1 MINTTTMK
9 RNIQVVLPFIFL
21 FTLIQV
27 SFSQSNVDQKDSK
40 EISGTI
46 NYLDEPVVD
55 VNIRVKGTTKGT
67 RSNANGEYVISAKI
81 GDIIEYSHVRY
92 QSVHIVVED
101 VTSVLNLDLTEK
113 VNLLDEAVVTARP
126 AAMSVTEFEKKM
138 AVELRTSFGL
148 FRPNAV
154 ATKVHYMSG
163 EQLGTHYQS
172 LSQALAGKFSG
183 VLPTSY
189 DVDGLLYTDDEFINI
204 AIIKDIYITKS
215 IIVIRTMNS
224 PEEIKAEQERKAE
237 QYRNQNYYQADAS
250 NSTEES
256 TFSSTSLTKV
266 INGTVTHQNT
276 PLENANIIVQGT
288 SKGTKTN
295 AKGQFSIEAKVGDIL
310 QFSYVGLKTVSV
322 IIEDVTAILNI
333 ELDTDVNQLDEA
345 VVTARKKANSV
356 SELEKKMD
364 VELLTPFGTINP
376 KTSGF
381 DVKYLPGQEISPAG
395 GLYSLAGKIAG
406 LERVGNQL
414 FLRGRPA
421 MFMVDGIEESFS
433 NIVDLANIEDVYV
446 IKNRALIYI
455 RTNSSPAVQEE
466 IRRAKVEQYQNQ
478 NFYSADAQETV
489 EDKTF
494 SSSNISTTNNNVII
508 EKEINGKVT
517 YLDSPIPLVNVR
529 IVGKNSGVV
538 TNPKGEYS
546 ITANVGEIIQ
556 FSHVSYATVS
566 IVVEDVTE
574 VLNIE
579 MVLQENELDEVVIN
593 ADTKLGATAERAK
606 KADSKFNSSMGT
618 FDPKTSG
625 NAISYIDGNEKTAG
639 ARDIL
644 DILNGKVAGIRV
656 NRETNE
662 VFMRSTGSV
671 NTDLP
676 PIWDVDGVVVTYIP
690 NIPPDDVEDIY
701 LLKSLAATNRYG
713 SQGRGGVI
721 VVRTRTGNFSASQ
734 AGKNEKIAE
743 QYRNQ
748 DRYNNDASQLA
759 LASLNDNPYADGL
772 EAFNSKQKAYIHYE
786 EKLKNSLPSYADHI
800 AIAQKF
806 VTYFNDLTLATDIF
820 KQLMDTHGNN
830 PEILKAIAYHLQ
842 TIGQKKDAIEA
853 YERTFKL
860 RPKYAQSY
868 RDLANAYMENDQFK
882 KSWRLYMSFL
892 MQGHDLSGE
901 GIGELIYN
909 EMEWLYFS
917 RNNQTEIKENFV
929 PKSKDLFEFRN
940 DVRMI
945 VEWNT
950 SEAEFDL
957 EFVSPDLRS
966 YVFDHSVSGNQD
978 LITEEKQKGY
988 SSKEFFIDEIGDGE
1002 WLVNFTYKGNKKP
1015 EPTYFKIT
1023 TFYNWGKAEQSK
1035 EVSVYRFQNERN
1047 KIQLKKFQQD
1057 VLSPNN

>member
-1 MINTTTMK
+1 MK
-9 RNIQVVLPFIFL
+9 RIVQSFLPTLLCICLFQFSTSQNTEPQNQMKTVEGIINFL
-21 FTLIQV
+21 
-27 SFSQSNVDQKDSK
+27 N
-40 EISGTI
+40 
-46 NYLDEPVVD
+46 EPVPD
-55 VNIRVKGTTKGT
+55 VNIKVKGSSRGAKSDNQGRYSIT
-67 RSNANGEYVISAKI
+67 AKI
-81 GDIIEYSHVRY
+81 GEIIEYSHVSY
-92 QSVHIVVED
+92 QTIQIVVED
-101 VTSVLNLDLTEK
+101 VTSTINLDLEEK

-126 AAMSVTEFEKKM
+126 AKMSISEFEKKM

-148 FRPNAV
+148 FRPNAI
-154 ATKVHYMSG
+154 ASKVHYLSG
-163 EQLGTHYQS
+163 EQLGYHYQS

-183 VLPTSY
+183 KLPSSY

-204 AIIKDIYITKS
+204 AIIKDIYVTKS
-215 IIVIRTMNS
+215 VIVIRTTNS

-237 QYRNQNYYQADAS
+237 QFRNQNYYQADAS

-256 TFSSTSLTKV
+256 TFSSNRLTKV

-295 AKGQFSIEAKVGDIL
+295 TKGEFSIEAKIGDIL

-322 IIEDVTAILNI
+322 IIEDITSTLNI
-333 ELDTDVNQLDEA
+333 DLVTDVNQLDEA
-345 VVTARKKANSV
+345 IVTARKKANSV
-356 SELEKKMD
+356 SEIEKKMD
-364 VELLTPFGTINP
+364 VDLVTPFGTINP

-381 DVKYLPGQEISPAG
+381 DVKYIAGPDIVSAG

-414 FLRGRPA
+414 LIRGRAA
-421 MFMVDGIEESFS
+421 MFMVDGIEENFS
-433 NIVDLANIEDVYV
+433 NIVDLANIEDIYV

-455 RTNSSPAVQEE
+455 RTNASFAVQEE
-466 IRRAKVEQYQNQ
+466 KRQAKVEQYQNQ

-494 SSSNISTTNNNVII
+494 SSRNITPASNTVII
-508 EKEINGKVT
+508 EKEISGTVS
-517 YLDSPIPLVNVR
+517 YLDSPIPLVNVK

-538 TNPKGEYS
+538 TNPKGEYK
-546 ITANVGEIIQ
+546 IKANVGEIIQ

-566 IVVEDVTE
+566 IIVEDITE

-579 MVLQENELDEVVIN
+579 MVLQENELDTVIIN
-593 ADTKLGATAERAK
+593 ADTKQGKSAERAK
-606 KADSKFNSSMGT
+606 KADAKFNSSMGT
-618 FDPKTSG
+618 FDPRTSG

-644 DILNGKVAGIRV
+644 DVLNGKVAGIRV

-662 VFMRSTGSV
+662 VFMRSTGSI
-671 NTDLP
+671 NTELP
-676 PIWDVDGVVVTYIP
+676 PIWDIDGNVITYIP
-690 NIPPDDVEDIY
+690 YNLPPDDIEDIY

-721 VVRTRTGNFSASQ
+721 VVRTRTGNFA
-734 AGKNEKIAE
+734 ATKAIENEKIAE

-748 DRYNNDASQLA
+748 DRYMNDASQLA

-772 EAFNSKQKAYIHYE
+772 EVFDSKQKAYIHYE
-786 EKLKNSLPSYADHI
+786 EKLKYSLPSYADHI

-806 VTYFNDLTLATDIF
+806 VTYFNDITLATEIF
-820 KQLMDTHGNN
+820 QQLMDTHSNN
-830 PEILKAIAYHLQ
+830 PEILKAIGYHLQ
-842 TIGQKKDAIEA
+842 TIGQKREAIEA

-882 KSWRLYMSFL
+882 KSWRLYMSYL
-892 MQGHDLSGE
+892 MQGHDLSAE

-917 RNNQTEIKENFV
+917 RKNQTEIKENFV
-929 PKSKDLFEFRN
+929 PKSRDLFDFRN
-940 DVRMI
+940 DVRMV

-957 EFVSPDLRS
+957 EFVGPDLRS
-966 YVFDHSVSGNQD
+966 YVFEHSVNANQE
-978 LITEEKQKGY
+978 LITEEKKMGY
-988 SSKEFFIDEIGDGE
+988 SSKEFFIDDIGDGE

-1015 EPTYFKIT
+1015 EPTYIKVT

-1035 EVSVYRFQNERN
+1035 DISVYKFQNERN
-1047 KIQLKKFQQD
+1047 KIQLKKFHRD

>member
-1 MINTTTMK
+1 MFQNSFAQTNDSQNQLKTITGVIN
-9 RNIQVVLPFIFL
+9 FL
-21 FTLIQV
+21 
-27 SFSQSNVDQKDSK
+27 N
-40 EISGTI
+40 
-46 NYLDEPVVD
+46 EPVLD
-55 VNIRVKGTTKGT
+55 VNIKVQGTNRGTKTNDQGDY
-67 RSNANGEYVISAKI
+67 SIMAGIGEV
-81 GDIIEYSHVRY
+81 IEYSHVSY
-92 QSVHIVVED
+92 QTIQIVVED
-101 VTSVLNLDLTEK
+101 ITSTINLDLKEK
-113 VNLLDEAVVTARP
+113 VNLLDEAVVIARP
-126 AAMSVTEFEKKM
+126 AQMSISEFDKKM
-138 AVELRTSFGL
+138 AVELRTSFGV
-148 FRPNAV
+148 FRPNAI
-154 ATKVHYMSG
+154 ASKVHYLSG
-163 EQLGTHYQS
+163 EQLGSHYQS

-183 VLPTSY
+183 KLPSSY
-189 DVDGLLYTDDEFINI
+189 DVDGLLYTDDEFIDI
-204 AIIKDIYITKS
+204 AIIKDIYVTKS
-215 IIVIRTMNS
+215 IIVIRTTNS

-237 QYRNQNYYQADAS
+237 QYRNQNYYQSDART
-250 NSTEES
+250 STNES
-256 TFSSTSLTKV
+256 TFSSNSLMKV
-266 INGTVTHQNT
+266 INGTVTHQRS
-276 PLENANIIVQGT
+276 PLSNANIIVQGT

-310 QFSYVGLKTVSV
+310 QFSFVGLKTVSV
-322 IIEDVTAILNI
+322 VIEDVTATLNI
-333 ELDTDVNQLDEA
+333 ELVTDVNQLDEA

-356 SELEKKMD
+356 SAIEKKMD

-381 DVKYLPGQEISPAG
+381 DVKYLPGTEIVGAG

-414 FLRGRPA
+414 VIRGRPA

-433 NIVDLANIEDVYV
+433 NIVDLTNIEDIYV

-455 RTNSSPAVQEE
+455 RTNASFAVQEE
-466 IRRAKVEQYQNQ
+466 KRLAKVEQYQNQ
-478 NFYSADAQETV
+478 NFYSSDAQETV

-494 SSSNISTTNNNVII
+494 SSSNISPVNNNEII
-508 EKEINGKVT
+508 EKEIRGKIT
-517 YLDSPIPLVNVR
+517 YLDSPIPLVNVK

-538 TNPKGEYS
+538 TNPRGEYQ
-546 ITANVGEIIQ
+546 IKANVGDIIQ

-566 IVVEDVTE
+566 IIVEDITE
-574 VLNIE
+574 TLNIE
-579 MVLQENELDEVVIN
+579 MVLQENELDTVVIN
-593 ADTKLGATAERAK
+593 ADTKQGKTAERAK
-606 KADSKFNSSMGT
+606 KSDSKFNSAMGT

-644 DILNGKVAGIRV
+644 DVLNGKVAGIRV

-662 VFMRSTGSV
+662 VFMRSTGSI
-671 NTDLP
+671 NTELP
-676 PIWDVDGVVVTYIP
+676 PIWDVDGNVITYIP
-690 NIPPDDVEDIY
+690 YNLPPDDIQDIY

-721 VVRTRTGNFSASQ
+721 VVRTRTGNFSA
-734 AGKNEKIAE
+734 AKAIENEKIAE

-748 DRYNNDASQLA
+748 DRYMNDASQLA

-772 EAFNSKQKAYIHYE
+772 EAFDSKQKAYIHYE
-786 EKLKNSLPSYADHI
+786 EKLKYSLPSYADHI

-806 VTYFNDLTLATDIF
+806 VTYFNDITLATDLF
-820 KQLMDTHGNN
+820 KQLMDKHANN

-842 TIGQKKDAIEA
+842 TIGQRREAIEA

-882 KSWRLYMSFL
+882 KSWRLYMSYL
-892 MQGHDLSGE
+892 MQGHDLSAE

-917 RNNQTEIKENFV
+917 RKNQTEIKENFV
-929 PKSKDLFEFRN
+929 PKSRDLFDFRN
-940 DVRMI
+940 DVRMV

-966 YVFDHSVSGNQD
+966 YVFEHTVNANQE

-988 SSKEFFIDEIGDGE
+988 SSKEFFIDDIGDGE

-1015 EPTYFKIT
+1015 EPTYIKVT
-1023 TFYNWGKAEQSK
+1023 TFYNWGKAEQNQ
-1035 EVSVYRFQNERN
+1035 EISVYKFQNERN
-1047 KIQLKKFQQD
+1047 KIQLKKFQRD
-1057 VLSPNN
+1057 VLTPDN